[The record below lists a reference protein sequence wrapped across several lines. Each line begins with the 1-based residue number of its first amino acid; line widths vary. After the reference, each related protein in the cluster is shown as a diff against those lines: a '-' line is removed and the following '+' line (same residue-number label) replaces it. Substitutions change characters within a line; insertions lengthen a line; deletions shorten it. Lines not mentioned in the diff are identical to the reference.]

1 MRTAAAGRITSWL
14 VRLSVLAVVSVL
26 ISACAGGSLG
36 GVFSGEG
43 GSTAKM
49 APVTFAPIIG
59 PPANVGTEL
68 NQQLVAAAKQR
79 QIPVVAKGRPATY
92 TVQGYLAQSNDRR
105 TEKFS
110 YILDVTDTSGNRV
123 HRIIGEEAVPAK
135 AGAKPWSSINKAALQ
150 KIATKT
156 TTDLATWLPKQS
168 GSPAATVSRTPAP
181 APAQTPSRTP
191 AADRKPPT
199 ATASSAQRRT
209 ASTSRRSEPVAALVP
224 PVSGAPGDGRTSL
237 TNALRERLRAKG
249 VQIASTGGTNVYKIN
264 GKVSVS
270 AASGGKERI
279 RIDWTLLGPS
289 GQDLGSV
296 TQQSDVE
303 KGSLN
308 RSWGPA
314 AKAAGN
320 AAASELLKLIEKS
333 RG

>member
-1 MRTAAAGRITSWL
+1 MRTAAAGRITKWL
-14 VRLSVLAVVSVL
+14 ATLTVLAVSVVLVSG
-26 ISACAGGSLG
+26 CAGGSLSS
-36 GVFSGEG
+36 VFSGEDTA
-43 GSTAKM
+43 TAKM
-49 APVTFAPIIG
+49 APVKFAPIIG
-59 PPANVGTEL
+59 PPANVGNQLTE
-68 NQQLVAAAKQR
+68 QLVTAAKQKK
-79 QIPVVAKGRPATY
+79 IPVVAKGRPATY

-135 AGAKPWSSINKAALQ
+135 AGAKPWASINKAALQ

-168 GSPAATVSRTPAP
+168 GSTAAVASRTPSQ
-181 APAQTPSRTP
+181 AQSAQRKPE
-191 AADRKPPT
+191 AQRKPPT

-270 AASGGKERI
+270 AASDGKERI
-279 RIDWTLLGPS
+279 RIDWTLLGPT

-320 AAASELLKLIEKS
+320 AAAAELLKLIEKS